1 MGGLFIIISFYPNF
15 YLNVYILCYIQ
26 FSIFL
31 KRIEVLFFIPFL
43 LYLKIKYQE
52 HTKKYCY
59 IYKCNNYVLII
70 FRLLTTVSKKIKTNK
85 IMKDLDEE
93 EELKKTLLFDFLEG
107 EIIKLEN
114 YLKCRSQSD
123 RVI

>member
-1 MGGLFIIISFYPNF
+1 MLYTIFYF
-15 YLNVYILCYIQ
+15 FFKC
-26 FSIFL
+26 
-31 KRIEVLFFIPFL
+31 IEVLFFIPFL